1 MSDEAVAQLVAMGF
15 DPGQGKLALGQS
27 NGNLEQAVNLLL
39 SGSPLDG
46 GGSSGGGSGGGGG
59 GSTTMVVG
67 TISQYSIDQGRSAC
81 TCIALTAASKTL
93 QNANITPDLLQS
105 MITEG
110 VQHYQSISS
119 SSTSSVEHMSAE
131 EVLQQ
136 DPNGERFKISCLGG
150 PRQGVLNRDPNH
162 EVGLRTS
169 LQNIRRDQPPA
180 EWMAVLLTK
189 TPETVLLLLPPPK
202 PSEAAT
208 QAGSDSNSPPL
219 LFWLIDSHPRSAQL
233 GTDTAYG
240 KPHSSLGELCTS
252 VETIFPLTDLGPD
265 VPDMMAMMYNSFDLY
280 PLVKKK

>member
-1 MSDEAVAQLVAMGF
+1 MAVNSDEAVAQLVAMGF
-15 DPGQGKLALGQS
+15 DPDQGKLALGQS

-46 GGSSGGGSGGGGG
+46 GEGGG

-67 TISQYSIDQGRSAC
+67 TMSQYSVDEGRSAC

-93 QNANITPDLLQS
+93 ENPSINQELIHS

-110 VQHYQSISS
+110 VQHYQSLSS

-136 DPNGERFKISCLGG
+136 DPAGTRFRLSSLSGG

-162 EVGLRTS
+162 DFGLRKS
-169 LQNIRRDQPPA
+169 LQNIRLDQPPE
-180 EWMAVLLTK
+180 EWMAVLMTK
-189 TPETVLLLLPPPK
+189 TPETVLLLFPPPK
-202 PSEAAT
+202 PAA
-208 QAGSDSNSPPL
+208 ARVGAESPPL

-240 KPHSSLGELCTS
+240 KPHSTLDELCTS
-252 VETIFPLTDLGPD
+252 LEAIFPLTELGPD
-265 VPDMMAMMYNSFDLY
+265 VPDMMSMMYNSFDLY
-280 PLVKKK
+280 PLARKT